1 MGGCEKALI
10 HLLNH
15 VWPNIFETSLH
26 MIQAS
31 VGAVDSLRVA
41 LGPSKILSYLLQ
53 GLFHP
58 AKKVRDLYW
67 RLYNN
72 LYLGSQD
79 AMVAFFPS
87 FKDLVLRPYRRSEL
101 YALI

>member
-1 MGGCEKALI
+1 MGDALI
-10 HLLNH
+10 HLLNY

-31 VGAVDSLRVA
+31 NGAVDSLRVA

-58 AKKVRDLYW
+58 AKRVRDLYW
-67 RLYNN
+67 RFYNN
-72 LYLGSQD
+72 LYLGSQH
-79 AMVAFFPS
+79 ALVAFFPS
-87 FKDLVLRPYRRSEL
+87 FVYFPVNPYRRREL
-101 YALI
+101 DNFI